1 MCPGDGV
8 RTGCG
13 CQNLELLAEQEKNY
27 IPKGEKWEKI
37 EENRDMDPI
46 HAVETQEKTS
56 CAFFAWK
63 CFSNFEVDFG
73 KRFQNRNH
81 VDNMFPDLR

>member
-1 MCPGDGV
+1 MD
-8 RTGCG
+8 
-13 CQNLELLAEQEKNY
+13 LENLAEQEKIY
-27 IPKGEKWEKI
+27 IPKGENWGKT
-37 EENRDMDPI
+37 EENRGMDPI